1 MRLNQ
6 VTMPRTNV
14 AESVEFYTKLGLI
27 QIVASDH
34 YARFVCPTETRLSP
48 PAWWTRSTAG
58 LSPSCTS
65 SATTST
71 APSESLNQRTS
82 FSTHGPRISGGC
94 GAKRGCTTRPTTRY
108 ACITPTRTG
117 STRRGVSRRLS
128 SHTNPQASDNPWLA
142 ARDCDQNGLFCD
154 HRRTPQQA

>member
-6 VTMPRTNV
+6 VTMPCTNV

-71 APSESLNQRTS
+71 APSESLSQRAS

-94 GAKRGCTTRPTTRY
+94 GAKRWLHDPANNNVCLYHADENRLNPPWR
-108 ACITPTRTG
+108 IP
-117 STRRGVSRRLS
+117 STE
-128 SHTNPQASDNPWLA
+128 
-142 ARDCDQNGLFCD
+142 
-154 HRRTPQQA
+154 